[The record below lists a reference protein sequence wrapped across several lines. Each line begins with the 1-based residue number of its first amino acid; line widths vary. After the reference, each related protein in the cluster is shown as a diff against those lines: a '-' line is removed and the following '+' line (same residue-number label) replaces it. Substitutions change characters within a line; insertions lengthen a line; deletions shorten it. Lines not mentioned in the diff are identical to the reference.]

1 MNISFE
7 TIISIVTL
15 LFGGGGIGAII
26 GWRYQKKKA
35 KAEARQAEAEAE
47 KAKFE
52 ATQANTQLIKD
63 IQSSYQQLAED
74 LKHNLDTQQEYNEEQ
89 KQYIREL
96 KEDRQHLREERDEL
110 RRRTEKNEE
119 DIIAL
124 KRDVARNGRMV
135 ECMRPFLCGREG
147 CAIRI
152 PVTISAQGEIERPA
166 AVHGETHEIA
176 PYDDRDNA

>member
-1 MNISFE
+1 MSLE
-7 TIISIVTL
+7 AIISIATI
-15 LFGGGGIGAII
+15 LFGGGGIGALVT
-26 GWRYQKKKA
+26 WRYQRKKA
-35 KAEARQAEAEAE
+35 KAEAKQAEAEAE
-47 KAKFE
+47 KAKYE

-135 ECMRPFLCGREG
+135 ECMRPFLCGREN
-147 CAIRI
+147 CAIRV
-152 PVTISAQGEIERPA
+152 PVTISAQGEIERTA
-166 AVHGETHEIA
+166 ANGDMRDVE

>member
-1 MNISFE
+1 MTNMEISLE
-7 TIISIVTL
+7 TIISIVTIL
-15 LFGGGGIGAII
+15 LGGGGIGAII
-26 GWRYQKKKA
+26 GWRSQKKKA
-35 KAEARQAEAEAE
+35 QAEARQAEAEAE
-47 KAKFE
+47 KTRIE

-147 CAIRI
+147 CAIRV
-152 PVTISAQGEIERPA
+152 PVIISAQGEIEPQ
-166 AVHGETHEIA
+166 A
-176 PYDDRDNA
+176 PTN

>member
-1 MNISFE
+1 MEITLE
-7 TIISIVTL
+7 AIISIIGL
-15 LFGGGGIGAII
+15 LVGGGGGAFFT
-26 GWRYQKKKA
+26 WRYQKKKA

-47 KAKFE
+47 KAKYE

-110 RRRTEKNEE
+110 RRRTEQNEE
-119 DIIAL
+119 DIRTL

-147 CAIRI
+147 CPQRI
-152 PVTISAQGEIERPA
+152 PVTISPEGEIKSP
-166 AVHGETHEIA
+166 T
-176 PYDDRDNA
+176 PTT